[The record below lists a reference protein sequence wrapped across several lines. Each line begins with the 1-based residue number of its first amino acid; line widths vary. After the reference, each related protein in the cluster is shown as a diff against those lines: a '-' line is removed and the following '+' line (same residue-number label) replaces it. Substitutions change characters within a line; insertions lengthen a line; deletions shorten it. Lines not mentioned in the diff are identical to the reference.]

1 MISDAPGAPY
11 APYSPHSLRV
21 QAVLDPG
28 LTRWMWLVKWL
39 LAIPHY
45 FALILLHIA
54 FVLVTVVA
62 FFGVLITG
70 RYPRPLFDFNVGVM
84 RWSTRVSYYS
94 SAVLGTD
101 AYPPFTLKDVPDYPI
116 RVDVTYPER
125 LSRGLVLVKW
135 LLIVPQLLVITLLV
149 TSGWSA
155 YQYLADYSP
164 FSSGLIGVLS
174 LVAVMIL
181 LCTGTYPRGL
191 FDLLMGLMR
200 WMLRVLVYAALMTD
214 EYPPFRLDMGGSE
227 PAAGALRPAP
237 AG

>member
-1 MISDAPGAPY
+1 MFPDSSNPLSVEAA
-11 APYSPHSLRV
+11 
-21 QAVLDPG
+21 LDPE

-45 FALILLHIA
+45 FALILLQAAFVPVTVIA
-54 FVLVTVVA
+54 FSA
-62 FFGVLITG
+62 ILITG
-70 RYPRPLFDFNVGVM
+70 RYPRPLFDFNVGVI

-94 SAVLGTD
+94 SVVLGTD
-101 AYPPFTLKDVPDYPI
+101 SYPPFTLKDVPDYPI
-116 RVDVTYPER
+116 RVHVTYPER

-135 LLIVPQLLVITLLV
+135 LLVVPQLLVITLMV
-149 TSGWSA
+149 TSGWTA
-155 YQYLADYSP
+155 YRYLADYSP

-174 LVAVMIL
+174 LVAVVIL
-181 LCTGTYPRGL
+181 MCTGTYPRGL
-191 FDLLMGLMR
+191 FDLLMGLLR

-227 PAAGALRPAP
+227 PAAGRLEPAP